1 MQNRKVLSGAVP
13 PLEVAFLKPTG
24 FPPLII
30 CGLPDTEKPTLR
42 VASFLCHKVN
52 PRPLLTSNI

>member
-13 PLEVAFLKPTG
+13 PPEVAFPKPTG

-30 CGLPDTEKPTLR
+30 CELPDTEKPTLR
-42 VASFLCHKVN
+42 VHLSSGTKEARDRF
-52 PRPLLTSNI
+52 